1 MSGAAEHSFYMGKG
15 CVASI
20 NVGLPGK
27 AVKGRNWNKQLR
39 VLLDILVTT
48 LTFSSDT
55 IATLCLEND
64 ALVLMQSIASSSSSQ
79 PSAPLIYLGTQQ
91 HLAPPGPLPLDC
103 HMCCQPL
110 VHWSQ
115 PTYFCGSCLDPTR
128 SVAFCGGCIHLH
140 YTTCTSSDNNELVDQ
155 SQLSNHSEAVADS
168 SNGSTVSRIAA
179 LLANQSF
186 SECDDDPPSA
196 MPPQDPYIALYPL
209 VGPHIAIEM
218 FERGI
223 PPEVCFQ
230 FADEFRRKQEQA
242 AIAVHTVNPFSDEGL
257 AIALAQSELDP
268 GQSNDPWIVHNDP
281 QQDVSPNQQ
290 QPEVQTQQGAND
302 ALPPIMQQVQQHIAD
317 ESDNQSEEFEVGSA
331 TEHSD

>member
-1 MSGAAEHSFYMGKG
+1 MHFSASSWFGSRHSSFSDSSCNMSGAAEHPFYMGKG

-27 AVKGRNWNKQLR
+27 AVKGRNWNKHRR
-39 VLLDILVTT
+39 VLLDIFVTA

-55 IATLCLEND
+55 IATLCLRHAHSSHFWEND
-64 ALVLMQSIASSSSSQ
+64 ALVLMQSTASSSSSQ

-91 HLAPPGPLPLDC
+91 HLAHPGPLPLDC

-128 SVAFCGGCIHLH
+128 SFAFCGGCIHLH
-140 YTTCTSSDNNELVDQ
+140 YTICTSSDNNECVDQ
-155 SQLSNHSEAVADS
+155 SQLSNHSEAVVDL
-168 SNGSTVSRIAA
+168 SNGSTVSRKAA
-179 LLANQSF
+179 WLANQSF
-186 SECDDDPPSA
+186 SECDDDPQSA

-223 PPEVCFQ
+223 PPELCFQ
-230 FADEFRRKQEQA
+230 FANYFSQE
-242 AIAVHTVNPFSDEGL
+242 
-257 AIALAQSELDP
+257 P
-268 GQSNDPWIVHNDP
+268 G
-281 QQDVSPNQQ
+281 
-290 QPEVQTQQGAND
+290 T
-302 ALPPIMQQVQQHIAD
+302 
-317 ESDNQSEEFEVGSA
+317 GSY
-331 TEHSD
+331 